1 MHRPA
6 VARRLRRPLAV
17 FLALFLGFLLLGA
30 AAGLS
35 GSPAFAQE
43 ATPEAPVDPAQATP
57 SPAEATYAGPDFC
70 ANCHKDVH
78 AEWKS
83 TRHAQAFSSPIF
95 QQNWEEL
102 GSEFACLQCHT
113 TGYDADSSSY
123 TAEGVT
129 CESCHGPFVVGHPEK
144 PMPFNPDAELCATC
158 HTTTTNEW
166 MASPHGAAGVDCQSC
181 HNPHSQAP
189 KAESVSALCTNCHS
203 DPGEGFAHS
212 THANSGLECS
222 NCHMYTAPTDA
233 PAIGGLVPTGHTFTV
248 GSEACINCHQD
259 TVHTRDTIVA
269 LTGGAVA
276 PEAKTPAELEAEII
290 DLEALNLQLEASTTS
305 NLYAGLVQGAII
317 GLVIGGTGAWIVSK
331 RLKIVEVEEE
341 SDSNA

>member
-1 MHRPA
+1 MRRIPRPNLPRQA
-6 VARRLRRPLAV
+6 VLAFTAP
-17 FLALFLGFLLLGA
+17 FLAFALMGA
-30 AAGLS
+30 AWGLAAT
-35 GSPAFAQE
+35 PAFAQE
-43 ATPEAPVDPAQATP
+43 PTPTP
-57 SPAEATYAGPDFC
+57 GEPLEKTYAGPDYC
-70 ANCHKDVH
+70 ATCHTDIH
-78 AEWKS
+78 TEWET

-102 GSEFACLQCHT
+102 GSEFACLECHT
-113 TGYDADSSSY
+113 TGYDSETSSY

-129 CESCHGPFVVGHPEK
+129 CESCHGPYVIGHPEK
-144 PMPFNPDAELCATC
+144 PMPFNPDAALCATC

-181 HNPHSQAP
+181 HNPHSQVP

-203 DPGEGFAHS
+203 DPGQGFAHS

-233 PAIGGLVPTGHTFTV
+233 PPIGGLVPTGHTFTV

-259 TVHTRDTIVA
+259 TVHTRDTIIA
-269 LTGGAVA
+269 LTGGAA
-276 PEAKTPAELEAEII
+276 PPQGKTPAELEAEIT
-290 DLEALNLQLEASTTS
+290 DLAAVNEQLQASTTS

-317 GLVIGGTGAWIVSK
+317 GLVIGGTGAWIVSR
-331 RLKIVEVEEE
+331 RLKIVDLEDEEAG
-341 SDSNA
+341 NA

>member
-78 AEWKS
+78 EEWDS

-113 TGYDADSSSY
+113 TGYDAETNSY
-123 TAEGVT
+123 AAEGVT

-269 LTGGAVA
+269 LTGGAAAPGGQDPDRARGRDHRPGSAEAAAGGQHDVQSVRRLGPGRHHRPGDRRHGRLDRQQA
-276 PEAKTPAELEAEII
+276 PEGCRGRGRE
-290 DLEALNLQLEASTTS
+290 
-305 NLYAGLVQGAII
+305 
-317 GLVIGGTGAWIVSK
+317 
-331 RLKIVEVEEE
+331 
-341 SDSNA
+341 